1 MWKLLTAIF
10 VDKIYDHLLM
20 NNNVP
25 YEQKEYRKAAR
36 GTKDQLLID
45 KVMLKEVKR
54 FRKNVTM
61 AYINY
66 RKAYNV
72 VPHSL
77 ILEMME
83 VTGAAK
89 NVGSLIRRSMSN
101 WCTVLNPDGKKPRK
115 CQDSQRDLPRWLI
128 TTTVFCS
135 CDDSIDYLTGKGEV
149 WV

>member
-1 MWKLLTAIF
+1 MIF

-20 NNNVP
+20 NSILP
-25 YEQKEYRKAAR
+25 YEQKECRKAAR

-54 FRKNVTM
+54 FRKNVAM
-61 AYINY
+61 AYIDY

-101 WCTVLNPDGKKPRK
+101 WCMVLNPDGKKLRK
-115 CQDSQRDLPRWLI
+115 CQDSQGDLPRWLI
-128 TTTVFCS
+128 TTTAFCS
-135 CDDSIDYLTGKGEV
+135 CDDSTDYLTCEGEV